1 MCFTNCF
8 EGIDALSVLLADLH
22 DFTETPLSNDLE
34 ELERLDGERFVAAR
48 FEYDLKM
55 EFALTCVG
63 CIPLIGYVLGPVKV
77 SRGLVVVPNNVLENQ
92 GQEVDLL

>member
-8 EGIDALSVLLADLH
+8 EGINALSVLLADLH
-22 DFTETPLSNDLE
+22 DFTETTLSNDFE
-34 ELERLDGERFVAAR
+34 ELERLDCKRFVTAR

-63 CIPLIGYVLGPVKV
+63 CIPLIGDVLRPVKV
-77 SRGLVVVPNNVLENQ
+77 SRQLVRIPNDVQENQ
-92 GQEVDLL
+92 EREADPL